1 MKTTSLKQA
10 GQGAALVLVALLVLA
25 AWVLHRFEKA
35 GDAVSEAQQSR
46 YASYLLAD
54 ELRQASDDL
63 TRLARTYVMTGDPRW
78 EEQYVEILDI
88 RAGKKPRPAHPERI
102 YWDFRAA
109 NVDPGRGTLPPA
121 PLLDLMKA
129 AGFTDN
135 ELAKLQEA
143 AANSDG
149 LVRTET
155 MAMNLVKGLAADASG
170 AFTVQVAPDLHR
182 AQEMMHDGM
191 YHANKAKIMKPLDE
205 FFVALDERTQQAVA
219 TAMAERDRWFFILET
234 LALLMAASIVAGA
247 WWAYKRVSRSLQAA
261 VQASDAMAAGDLS
274 TTIHPQGPTEVAL
287 LLQSLYNTQTR
298 LAEIVSG
305 VRLGAENVATA
316 SQQIASGNNDLS
328 ARTERQASALQQTA
342 SAMEELGT
350 TVHHNADNAQQ
361 ANALARGASDIATQ
375 GGEVMGQV
383 VDTMKGITDS
393 SRQIA
398 DIIGVIDG
406 IAFQTNILA
415 LNAAVEAARAG
426 EQGRGFAVVAGE
438 VRSLAQ
444 RSAEASKQI
453 RELITASVQ
462 RVERGT
468 ALVDQ
473 AGATMNE
480 VVQSIRRVT
489 DIVGEISSAST
500 EQNTGV
506 GQIGQ
511 AVAQMDTATQENAAL
526 VEESAAAAESLN
538 QQAQQLVQAVA
549 VFRLAAGEHRPVA
562 AAAVASAAPIA
573 TRRAPTAAPPA
584 GRVAMPAP
592 KRASQPAAVG
602 HTRPA
607 PTPAKPPVKALA
619 GGDDG
624 DWETF

>member
-1 MKTTSLKQA
+1 MKTTSLKRA
-10 GQGAALVLVALLVLA
+10 GQAAAMVLVAVLVLA

-54 ELRQASDDL
+54 ELRQGSDDL

-109 NVDPGRGTLPPA
+109 NVDPGRGTQA
-121 PLLDLMKA
+121 AASLLDLMKA
-129 AGFTDN
+129 AGFTEA

-155 MAMNLVKGLAADASG
+155 IAMNLVKGLAADASG

-191 YHANKAKIMKPLDE
+191 YHANKAKIMKPLDG
-205 FFVALDERTQQAVA
+205 FFVALDDRTQQAVA
-219 TAMAERDRWFFILET
+219 NAVAERDRWFFILQS
-234 LALLMAASIVAGA
+234 LAVVLVALLVAGA
-247 WWAYKRVSRSLQAA
+247 WWAYQRLAHSLQAA
-261 VQASDAMAAGDLS
+261 VRASDAMAAGDLA
-274 TTIHPQGPTEVAL
+274 TAIHPQGPTEVAVL
-287 LLQSLYNTQTR
+287 LRSLSNTQAH

-305 VRLGAENVATA
+305 VRLGAENVAAA

-342 SAMEELGT
+342 SAMDELGT
-350 TVHHNADNAQQ
+350 TVQHNADNAQQ

-453 RELITASVQ
+453 RELITASVE

-489 DIVGEISSAST
+489 DIVGEISSASG
-500 EQNTGV
+500 EQNNGV
-506 GQIGQ
+506 SQIGQ
-511 AVAQMDTATQENAAL
+511 AVAQMDTTTQENAAL
-526 VEESAAAAESLN
+526 VEESAAAAESLS
-538 QQAQQLVQAVA
+538 QQARQLVEAVA
-549 VFRLAAGEHRPVA
+549 VFKVAHGERTHAPAPV
-562 AAAVASAAPIA
+562 VTSAAPSA
-573 TRRAPTAAPPA
+573 TRRSPSVSSPA

-592 KRASQPAAVG
+592 KRATQPAAVG
-602 HTRPA
+602 LTRPA
-607 PTPAKPPVKALA
+607 PTQAPAPALA
-619 GGDDG
+619 GGGDG

>member
-1 MKTTSLKQA
+1 MKTTSLKRA

-191 YHANKAKIMKPLDE
+191 YHANKAKIMKPLDG

-287 LLQSLYNTQTR
+287 LLQSLSNTQTR

-538 QQAQQLVQAVA
+538 QQAQQLVQAVS

-562 AAAVASAAPIA
+562 AAAVASAAPSA

>member
-1 MKTTSLKQA
+1 MKTTSLKRA

-191 YHANKAKIMKPLDE
+191 YHANKAKIMKPLDG

-274 TTIHPQGPTEVAL
+274 STIHPQGPTEVAL
-287 LLQSLYNTQTR
+287 LLQSLSNTQTR

-562 AAAVASAAPIA
+562 AAAVASAAPSA

-619 GGDDG
+619 GGDDD

>member
-109 NVDPGRGTLPPA
+109 NIDPGRGTLPPA
-121 PLLDLMKA
+121 SLLDLMKA

-135 ELAKLQEA
+135 ELSKLQEA

-170 AFTVQVAPDLHR
+170 SFTVQVAPDLHR

-191 YHANKAKIMKPLDE
+191 YHANKAKIMKPLDG
-205 FFVALDERTQQAVA
+205 FFVALDERTQQAVD

-261 VQASDAMAAGDLS
+261 VQASDAMAAGDLA
-274 TTIHPQGPTEVAL
+274 TAIHPQGPTEVAV
-287 LLQSLYNTQTR
+287 LLQSLSNTQTR

-305 VRLGAENVATA
+305 VRLGAENVAAA

-549 VFRLAAGEHRPVA
+549 VFRLAAGERRPVA
-562 AAAVASAAPIA
+562 APVVAPSVANA

-607 PTPAKPPVKALA
+607 PTPAKPPVMALA

>member
-1 MKTTSLKQA
+1 M
-10 GQGAALVLVALLVLA
+10 VLVAVLVLA

-54 ELRQASDDL
+54 ELRQGSDDL

-88 RAGKKPRPAHPERI
+88 RSGKKPRPASPERI

-109 NVDPGRGTLPPA
+109 NVDPGRGTQGA
-121 PLLDLMKA
+121 DPLLDLMKA
-129 AGFTDN
+129 AGFS
-135 ELAKLQEA
+135 EQEMGKLQEA

-155 MAMNLVKGLAADASG
+155 IAMNLVKGLGADASG
-170 AFTVQVAPDLHR
+170 AFTVKVAPDLHR

-219 TAMAERDRWFFILET
+219 NAMAERDRWFFILES
-234 LALLMAASIVAGA
+234 LALLMAVSIVAGA
-247 WWAYKRVSRSLQAA
+247 WWAYQRVSRSLQAA
-261 VQASDAMAAGDLS
+261 VRASDAMAAGDLA
-274 TTIHPQGPTEVAL
+274 TAIHPQGPTEVAVL
-287 LLQSLYNTQTR
+287 LRSLSNTQAH
-298 LAEIVSG
+298 LAEIVGG
-305 VRLGAENVATA
+305 VRLGAENVAAA

-342 SAMEELGT
+342 SAMDELGT
-350 TVHHNADNAQQ
+350 TVQHNADNAQQ

-489 DIVGEISSAST
+489 DIVGEISSASG
-500 EQNTGV
+500 EQNNGV
-506 GQIGQ
+506 SQIGQ
-511 AVAQMDTATQENAAL
+511 AVAQMDTTTQENAAL
-526 VEESAAAAESLN
+526 VEESAAAAESLS
-538 QQAQQLVQAVA
+538 QQARQLVEAVA
-549 VFRLAAGEHRPVA
+549 VFKVAHGERTAPPVPA
-562 AAAVASAAPIA
+562 PVVAPAAPSA
-573 TRRAPTAAPPA
+573 MRGSSRVSTPA
-584 GRVAMPAP
+584 GRVAVPAP
-592 KRASQPAAVG
+592 KRAAQPAAVG
-602 HTRPA
+602 LTRSAAPTQAPAKAPVKAPA
-607 PTPAKPPVKALA
+607 PALA
-619 GGDDG
+619 GGGDG